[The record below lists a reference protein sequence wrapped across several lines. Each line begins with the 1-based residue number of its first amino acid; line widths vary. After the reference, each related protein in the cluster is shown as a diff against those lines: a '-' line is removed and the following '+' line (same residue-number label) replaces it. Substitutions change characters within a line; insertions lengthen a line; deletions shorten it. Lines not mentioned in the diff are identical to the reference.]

1 MMSSTLVYY
10 SFKDTI
16 TVTENK
22 LSVMFSWFDL
32 ITRE

>member
-1 MMSSTLVYY
+1 MSSNLVYY

-22 LSVMFSWFDL
+22 
-32 ITRE
+32 